1 MQIITRSPLRPVTL
15 GAALLEMTI
24 GFRADAYPSMNTLVA
39 ILLRVVLVLDLRL
52 SGSPESALF
61 ATNPLVTPWKKSALT
76 SLATVSRVKENT
88 NVNYANLD
96 LCTKLTLIS
105 TF

>member
-15 GAALLEMTI
+15 EPAPLEMTI
-24 GFRADAYPSMNTLVA
+24 GFRADAYPSIYIPVA
-39 ILLRVVLVLDLRL
+39 ISSREVLVPVLHL
-52 SGSPESALF
+52 SGGPESALA
-61 ATNPLVTPWKKSALT
+61 ATSPLATLLKRSALI
-76 SLATVSRVKENT
+76 SLATVSMVKENT

-96 LCTKLTLIS
+96 LCTKLTLNS